1 MKIDKRIVWGSLVV
15 LMGVFSPRAVTA
27 QQNNNDKPYKE
38 DLILVEGKLRTGDFG
53 GALASLDEL
62 ITKYPAA
69 AEAYYA
75 KALLYGQARNFEI
88 AIPIAK
94 QALTLD
100 PNNLMYANY
109 LLELYKGNRDLNGA
123 LETIDTVLQR
133 FPENEVLYREKIMLL
148 HNGKRSDEALSLY
161 DETVGKF
168 GVSDILDA
176 IKGEILVDIQRSDD
190 AEKLLLPWV
199 SKKSKIRQIYST
211 LGYIYLEQKN
221 VKAAVQVL
229 EKGVANSSDN
239 LLYLDLA
246 DAYAASKKNKQSFE
260 ALKKAFDAP
269 DVDFADKYRVMM
281 AALGG
286 KTSLDLAQTQE
297 LANSLVLRYPRVAD
311 SHIAKAQV
319 SWRRGNLQEAR
330 SLFLTAISMNKGH
343 IDAWRMLMNVDLALN
358 LPDDAIAHGFE
369 AMAANPNNATL
380 MYFTGLAYQVKD
392 DTANA
397 RKMLEAAL
405 DNSGE
410 DIPYLQSLIYASLG
424 DLYHKLN
431 LVDISD
437 VAYEEAI
444 KLDSTNAN
452 AMNNYAYYLS
462 ERNEKLEHAAELS
475 KTSNILEPGNAAYQD
490 TYAWILFKQ
499 GDYKEALKWMGKAM
513 VDGHQSGLYHAHYGD
528 ILFKLGNSKEAVK
541 SWEKALAMGD
551 LSEEELNKLK
561 IKIESKNYVE

>member
-1 MKIDKRIVWGSLVV
+1 MKIDKRVVWVSLVV
-15 LMGVFSPRAVTA
+15 FLGMLSPRVVTA
-27 QQNNNDKPYKE
+27 QQTTVDKPYKE
-38 DLILVEGKLRTGDFG
+38 DLILIEAKLRTGDFG

-62 ITKYPAA
+62 IAKYPAGP
-69 AEAYYA
+69 EAYYA
-75 KALLYGQARNFEI
+75 KALLFGQARNFET
-88 AIPIAK
+88 AIPLAK
-94 QALTLD
+94 QAFTLE
-100 PNNLMYANY
+100 PGNLLYANY

-123 LETIDTVLQR
+123 LETIDTVLSR

-161 DETVGKF
+161 DEAVTKF
-168 GVSDILDA
+168 GVSDTLDA
-176 IKGEILVDIQRSDD
+176 IKGEILVDIKRSDE

-199 SKKSKIRQIYST
+199 SKGSKIRQIYST
-211 LGYIYLEQKN
+211 LGYIYLDRKN

-229 EKGVANSSDN
+229 EKGVANCSDN

-246 DAYAASKKNKQSFE
+246 DAYTSSKKNKQAFE

-269 DVDFADKYRVMM
+269 DVDFTEKYRVMM

-286 KTSLDLAQTQE
+286 KTSLELGQVQE
-297 LANSLVLRYPRVAD
+297 LANILVLRYPRVAD
-311 SHIAKAQV
+311 SHVAKAEV

-397 RKMLEAAL
+397 RKMLESAL
-405 DNSGE
+405 DNSSE
-410 DIPYLQSLIYASLG
+410 DIPYLQSLIYTSLG

-437 VAYEEAI
+437 VAYDEAI

-462 ERNEKLEHAAELS
+462 ERNEKLEHAASIS
-475 KTSNILEPGNAAYQD
+475 KISNILEPGNAAYQD

-499 GDYKEALKWMGKAM
+499 GNYAEALTWIQKAM
-513 VDGHQSGLYHAHYGD
+513 GTGRQTGLYHAHYGD
-528 ILFKLGNSKEAVK
+528 ILFKAGNVKEALK
-541 SWEKALAMGD
+541 QWEKALALGD
-551 LSEEELNKLK
+551 LSEAELTKLK
-561 IKIESKNYVE
+561 TKIASKSYVE